1 MKDPLKPVEGSAKDA
16 PAPFSMWLVML
27 AVPVIAIGAWLL
39 LPNTGLGVAVLAVIV
54 LLVVGLAIWR
64 VMSMR
69 RLSEPPGRN
78 PVPPPSTQ

>member
-1 MKDPLKPVEGSAKDA
+1 MEDPLKPVEGSAKDA

-27 AVPVIAIGAWLL
+27 AVPAIVVGAWLL
-39 LPNTGLGVAVLAVIV
+39 LPNSGLGVA
-54 LLVVGLAIWR
+54 LLVVIALAAVFLGVWR